1 MYGMTRPLLLLTALS
16 FGVLCWAQQP
26 DPSLSSYIDSIR
38 AIDNHAHVMAFASAD
53 DKGYDQLRCDEL
65 PPATTLPPANL
76 RFSPDIQAAWKALY
90 DFSGSSASDDVLAA
104 LKARKDAARK
114 KYGDHYHD
122 WVLQQAG
129 VHIVLAN
136 RVAMTPE
143 LDAHF
148 RWVPYEDALLFPLDN
163 TAAKSLNPDRR
174 ALFTMAEQLLK
185 QYLQLVGVN
194 SVPPT
199 LDEYL
204 AKVVT
209 PTLERQARQGAVA
222 IKFEAA
228 YLRPLN
234 FQSPGFQPSDKK
246 SAGAIY
252 ARLAHTPDASDYT
265 ILQNYLFRYIAAEAG
280 RLRLAVHIHT
290 GTGCGEFFD
299 DSGADPML
307 LSSALNDPALRHTNF
322 VLLHGG
328 SPFDR
333 HIASLI
339 AKPNV
344 YADMSVLELMF
355 SPAELARILRPWL
368 EIMPEHVMFG
378 TDAGSFSPGAD
389 WEETTWMGSR
399 NARRALAIALT
410 GMVTDGNITTA
421 RAKEIADQVLRRNAL
436 ELYHLKNT
444 Q

>member
-1 MYGMTRPLLLLTALS
+1 MLNRPLLLLTTLY
-16 FGVLCWAQQP
+16 FGAVCWAQQP
-26 DPSLSSYIDSIR
+26 DPALSSYIDSIR
-38 AIDNHAHVMAFASAD
+38 AIDNHAHVMAFSSAD

-90 DFSGSSASDDVLAA
+90 DFSGSSASDEVLAA

-114 KYGDHYHD
+114 KYGDQYHD

-129 VHIVLAN
+129 IDIVLAN
-136 RVAMTPE
+136 RLAMTPE
-143 LDAHF
+143 LGAHF

-163 TAAKSLNPDRR
+163 SAAKSLNPDRR

-185 QYLQLVGVN
+185 RYLQMTGVN
-194 SVPPT
+194 AIPPT

-228 YLRPLN
+228 YLRSLN
-234 FQSPGFQPSDKK
+234 FQPADKK
-246 SAGAIY
+246 SASAVY
-252 ARLAHTPDASDYT
+252 ARLAHAPEAPDYT

-290 GTGCGEFFD
+290 GSGCGEFFD
-299 DSGADPML
+299 DSGSDPML
-307 LSSALNDPALRHTNF
+307 LSSALNDPALRQTNF

-328 SPFDR
+328 SPFNR
-333 HIASLI
+333 HIVSLI

-344 YADMSVLELMF
+344 YTDMSVLELMF

-389 WEETTWMGSR
+389 WEETTWMGTR

-410 GMVTDGNITTA
+410 GMVADRNITTA
-421 RAKEIADQVLRRNAL
+421 RVKEIADQVLRRNAL
-436 ELYHLKNT
+436 ELYRLKPAP
-444 Q
+444 